1 MIRKIASYLYKT
13 LLLLSLAAAALE
25 VSDKG
30 YRFPTNLLSADYTLM
45 KLTPTEESLA
55 KDIKKINYKLSSEE
69 TTLYAKQILKVSQCF
84 KIDPWVLTGLIQK
97 ESAFKKEA
105 ISPTGA
111 AGLTQFTTLG
121 FKEVHDQ
128 LGFRGREGASEAA
141 TQYLQSTLK
150 GCIDESWV
158 DLWNRIELKE
168 EDPEYYNRLKKEL
181 MENSELAIV
190 YGAILLKTYIAHT
203 ANRAE
208 RNESELQDSEIYFQA
223 LQIYNGEEG
232 DAKVRY
238 AKNIFINL
246 KNIYPQ
252 EVNFPFLTE

>member
-1 MIRKIASYLYKT
+1 M
-13 LLLLSLAAAALE
+13 
-25 VSDKG
+25 
-30 YRFPTNLLSADYTLM
+30 
-45 KLTPTEESLA
+45 
-55 KDIKKINYKLSSEE
+55 
-69 TTLYAKQILKVSQCF
+69 
-84 KIDPWVLTGLIQK
+84 
-97 ESAFKKEA
+97 
-105 ISPTGA
+105 
-111 AGLTQFTTLG
+111 G

-128 LGFRGREGASEAA
+128 LGFRGREGASESA
-141 TQYLQSTLK
+141 TLYWQTTLK
-150 GCIDESWV
+150 SCIDESWT
-158 DLWNRIELKE
+158 DLWNKIDLKE

-181 MENSELAIV
+181 IENPKLAIV

-208 RNESELQDSEIYFQA
+208 RNENDLKDSEIYFQA

-238 AKNIFINL
+238 AKIIFINL